1 MAVKNKSIGQ
11 RWSEAIQQAVP
22 DEQPSTPA
30 QKPMSANMNTD
41 KNNPKVVQFKQN
53 TLQNLMGE
61 TNAQ

>member
-22 DEQPSTPA
+22 DEQPSTPV
-30 QKPMSANMNTD
+30 QKPMVNAEKT
-41 KNNPKVVQFKQN
+41 NPKVVQFKQN

-61 TNAQ
+61 TDAQ